1 MNNYTKG
8 KNEEEE
14 WCKER
19 ISLSNLPS
27 DFIWMQVSAGSKIR
41 NLLEAAWS
49 KFDSTPHIVWSASG
63 PGVTKAITCAEMT
76 KKKFKL
82 KQKTQIC
89 YRKVKEFW
97 DPKLQS
103 LDQLVVIREIPAI
116 HIYLYKD
123 TS

>member
-1 MNNYTKG
+1 MNNYSKG

-14 WCKER
+14 WNKEK
-19 ISLSNLPS
+19 IPIADLPD

-41 NLLEAAWS
+41 NLLEAAWKKYES
-49 KFDSTPHIVWSASG
+49 LPHIIWSGSG
-63 PGVTKAITCAEMT
+63 PAINKAITCAEIT
-76 KKKFKL
+76 KKKFGL

-89 YRKVKEFW
+89 YRKVKEYW
-97 DPKLQS
+97 DPKLQN

-116 HIYLYKD
+116 HIYLYKE